1 MLNEGTHRRLIKI
14 CTKLSKSESVPEY
27 DLLWAQKNAI
37 YSEEAEALLRKVNL
51 FIEAKD
57 QEDTTEV

>member
-1 MLNEGTHRRLIKI
+1 MLNEGTNKRLIKI
-14 CTKLSKSESVPEY
+14 CTKLSKGESVPEY

-37 YSEEAEALLRKVNL
+37 YSEEAETLLRKVDL

>member
-1 MLNEGTHRRLIKI
+1 MLNEGTQKRLIKI
-14 CTKLSKSESVPEY
+14 CTKLSKGESVPEY

-37 YSEEAEALLRKVNL
+37 YSEEAETLLRKVNL
-51 FIEAKD
+51 FIEATD